1 MYNIKE
7 MNILPNKTT
16 GLGLGDGTEKMS
28 KNMKSVK
35 TVGV

>member
-7 MNILPNKTT
+7 TNILTNTT
-16 GLGLGDGTEKMS
+16 TDLGLDDGTEKLG

>member
-7 MNILPNKTT
+7 MNILTNKTAD
-16 GLGLGDGTEKMS
+16 LGLPDGTEKLG